1 MNTDGMNSH
10 LPDDW
15 LEAVSAGSF
24 LYPCAGNDYQPAIS
38 IFAPHLSDFT
48 FCDLYYPAGLQMRP
62 VLEPP
67 EYELISSDTEG
78 AIHSEISLV
87 DCHKVIDPST
97 LSEVYVQRKSR
108 RSITIRRRRGF
119 GQFALLNAKLRSISV
134 FMHRGDSPG
143 ESGSN
148 ICFLADRR
156 SSYTPIGCLLTKLE
170 ERLTDR
176 AIVLSDGSNTRLKKL
191 KKLHRQSVSGAEA
204 FRRMAGTSFTH
215 GAFRWSCIGFI
226 DNRYGP
232 TLAWGLERFRA

>member
-1 MNTDGMNSH
+1 MNSYI
-10 LPDDW
+10 PDDW
-15 LEAVSAGSF
+15 LRAVSAGNF
-24 LYPCAGNDYQPAIS
+24 LYPCAGHDYQPAIS
-38 IFAPHLSDFT
+38 IFAPHVSDFT
-48 FCDLYYPAGLQMRP
+48 FCDLYYPAGLQMKP
-62 VLEPP
+62 VVKPP
-67 EYELISSDTEG
+67 EFDLISSDTEG
-78 AIHSEISLV
+78 ALHSEISWV
-87 DCHKVIDPST
+87 EGHREIDPST
-97 LSEVYVQRKSR
+97 LIEVYVRRQSN

-119 GQFALLNAKLRSISV
+119 GQFALLAAGLQSISV

-148 ICFLADRR
+148 IYFLADCR

-191 KKLHRQSVSGAEA
+191 RRLHRQNISGTEA
-204 FRRMAGTSFTH
+204 FQRMGGTSFTH
-215 GAFRWSCIGFI
+215 GAFRWRCIGFI

>member
-1 MNTDGMNSH
+1 MNSH

-15 LEAVSAGSF
+15 LKAVSAGSF
-24 LYPCAGNDYQPAIS
+24 LYPCAGHDYQPAIS
-38 IFAPHLSDFT
+38 IFAPHLSEFT
-48 FCDLYYPAGLQMRP
+48 FCDLNYPAGLQMRP
-62 VLEPP
+62 VVGPP

-78 AIHSEISLV
+78 EVHSEISRV
-87 DCHKVIDPST
+87 NGHIEIDPST
-97 LSEVYVQRKSR
+97 LIEVYVQRQSG

-119 GQFALLNAKLRSISV
+119 GQFTLLNAGLRSISV

-148 ICFLADRR
+148 IYFLADCR
-156 SSYTPIGCLLTKLE
+156 SSYTPIGSLLTKLE

-191 KKLHRQSVSGAEA
+191 RTLHRQNVSGAEA

-215 GAFRWSCIGFI
+215 GAFRWNCIGFI